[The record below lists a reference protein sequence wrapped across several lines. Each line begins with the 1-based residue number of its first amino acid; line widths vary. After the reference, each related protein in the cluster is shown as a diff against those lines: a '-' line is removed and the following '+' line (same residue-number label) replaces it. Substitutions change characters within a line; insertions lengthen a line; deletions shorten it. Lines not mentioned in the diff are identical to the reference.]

1 MSNAE
6 YGLDGNFTAEAI
18 LGLGGEIVF
27 GSGDEALS
35 SVNATDAFRMSARVG
50 GLAVAVTVESVDI
63 IDAVR
68 SGDTTGA
75 AVETGGLAGALAG
88 AWLGG
93 QAGSLGGW
101 PGAILGAAVGAY
113 LGDSGIE
120 NLISELLDETRNSDE
135 GGDGEHEND
144 HLPNVSPN
152 TNVITTVTP
161 SGNQVAYYDDPVTGL
176 RVATTVEVDYE
187 TGGRTA
193 VTTTVIANNNP
204 ENPAGDL
211 LVGNTYEAGNVGV
224 GQEIS
229 VLDQHAGT
237 HFGGYDPNQI
247 GVYDPNGGS
256 WSTPTTTHY
265 DPSEY
270 EPDSDQDVS
279 RFDAAPIAHLSG
291 LSFECQGA
299 FPAEG

>member
-27 GSGDEALS
+27 GSADEALS
-35 SVNATDAFRMSARVG
+35 SVNATDAFRMSAKIG

-75 AVETGGLAGALAG
+75 AVETGGLTGALAG

-113 LGDSGIE
+113 LGESGIE

-193 VTTTVIANNNP
+193 V
-204 ENPAGDL
+204 
-211 LVGNTYEAGNVGV
+211 
-224 GQEIS
+224 
-229 VLDQHAGT
+229 
-237 HFGGYDPNQI
+237 
-247 GVYDPNGGS
+247 
-256 WSTPTTTHY
+256 
-265 DPSEY
+265 
-270 EPDSDQDVS
+270 
-279 RFDAAPIAHLSG
+279 
-291 LSFECQGA
+291 
-299 FPAEG
+299 